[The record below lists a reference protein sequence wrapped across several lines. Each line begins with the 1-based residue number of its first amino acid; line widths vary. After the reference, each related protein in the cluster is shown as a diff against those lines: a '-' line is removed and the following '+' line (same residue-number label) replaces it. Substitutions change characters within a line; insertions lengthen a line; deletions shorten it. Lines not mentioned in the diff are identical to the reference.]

1 MALMLTESPRKTLLL
16 DRAPSLAACGVAIML
31 AVLLHPLGIQLSHMI
46 RDLYPM
52 HEGAQTSLE
61 WFGQL
66 LETAPYPWLPY
77 LLLAVL
83 PAICEELAFRGFIL
97 SGLRHLGSK
106 RWAIGLTAVFFGIAH
121 GMIQQSISAAVLG
134 LVLGYIAVQTGSL
147 VPCMLFHMTYNGLGF
162 STTLLPGLA
171 KQYPRLSLLF
181 HETAPG
187 EILYNWPVLAVCGAA
202 SILPLVWLLR
212 LPYLAT
218 REEQISDARARQP
231 HHPLAASAE

>member
-1 MALMLTESPRKTLLL
+1 
-16 DRAPSLAACGVAIML
+16 
-31 AVLLHPLGIQLSHMI
+31 IQLSRI
-46 RDLYPM
+46 VRDLYPM
-52 HEGAQTSLE
+52 HEGAQSSLE

-66 LETAPYPWLPY
+66 LQTAPYPWLPY

-83 PAICEELAFRGFIL
+83 PAICEELAFRGFVL

-106 RWAIGLTAVFFGIAH
+106 RWAIGLTAIFFGIAH

-162 STTLLPGLA
+162 TTTLLPELA
-171 KQYPRLSLLF
+171 QQHPRLSLLF

-187 EILYNWPVLAVCGAA
+187 EILY
-202 SILPLVWLLR
+202 
-212 LPYLAT
+212 
-218 REEQISDARARQP
+218 
-231 HHPLAASAE
+231 